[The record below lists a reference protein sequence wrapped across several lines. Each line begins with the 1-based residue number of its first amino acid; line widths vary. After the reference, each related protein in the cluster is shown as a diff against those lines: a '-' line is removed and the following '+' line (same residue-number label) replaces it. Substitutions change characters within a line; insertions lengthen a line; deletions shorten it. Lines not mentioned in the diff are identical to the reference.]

1 MRFAQQFDRNFI
13 KLNLLTVVNFTF
25 IAVVE
30 VKLAEFSQKWL
41 SLLVNG
47 AIGLAALAGVV
58 AMQGSDRL
66 GGLPSAQIREG
77 VAPAASPADLK
88 QAVQQEAL
96 RLQLLKAIP
105 TFGFNNLIADW
116 TFIQFLQYF
125 GDDEARSVTGYNLS
139 SKYFDAITKLDP
151 RRVEIYPFLAVSV
164 SFYQAKPETTVQ
176 LMERGTNAL
185 SPQIDPDAWQVWRHK
200 GLDELLLLGDAR
212 GSARSHEMAA
222 DWVEETPKGQ
232 QLAPA
237 FRSTAQFLRRDPDS
251 VPVRFA
257 AWSTV
262 YYQTNDK
269 LVRLRAK
276 EALLRLG
283 ALVQKDK
290 NGEERFVLPDRNN

>member
-1 MRFAQQFDRNFI
+1 
-13 KLNLLTVVNFTF
+13 
-25 IAVVE
+25 VE
-30 VKLAEFSQKWL
+30 VKFAEFSQKWL
-41 SLLVNG
+41 SLLVSG
-47 AIGLAALAGVV
+47 AIGLVALAGVV
-58 AMQGSDRL
+58 TMQGSERL
-66 GGLPSAQIREG
+66 GGMAG
-77 VAPAASPADLK
+77 VATQGEKNAPLPAAVVK

-96 RLQLLKAIP
+96 RLQLLKSLP

-125 GDDEARSVTGYNLS
+125 GDDEARNVTGYNLS
-139 SKYFDAITKLDP
+139 SKYFDVITKLDP

-185 SPQIDPDAWQVWRHK
+185 SPQIHPDAWQVWRHK
-200 GLDELLLLGDAR
+200 GLDELLLLGNAR
-212 GSARSHEMAA
+212 ESARSHEMAA
-222 DWVEETPKGQ
+222 DWVEETPKGK

-257 AWSTV
+257 AWSSV
-262 YYQTNDK
+262 YYQTNDR
-269 LVRLRAK
+269 LVRRRAK

-283 ALVQKDK
+283 TQVQKDK
-290 NGEERFVLPDRNN
+290 NGEERFVLPPRSN

>member
-1 MRFAQQFDRNFI
+1 
-13 KLNLLTVVNFTF
+13 LL
-25 IAVVE
+25 ILHLSPVVE

-47 AIGLAALAGVV
+47 AIGLVALAGVV

-66 GGLPSAQIREG
+66 GGLPSAQVREG
-77 VAPAASPADLK
+77 VAPAASAAELK

-96 RLQLLKAIP
+96 RLQLLKSLP

-125 GDDEARSVTGYNLS
+125 GDDEARNVTGYGLS
-139 SKYFDAITKLDP
+139 SKYFDVITKLDP

-185 SPQIDPDAWQVWRHK
+185 SSQIHPDAWQVWRHK
-200 GLDELLLLGDAR
+200 GLDELLLLGDAAE
-212 GSARSHEMAA
+212 SARSHEMAA

-232 QLAPA
+232 ELAQA
-237 FRSTAQFLRRDPDS
+237 FRATAQFLRRDPDS

-257 AWSTV
+257 AWSSV

-283 ALVQKDK
+283 AQVQKDK
-290 NGEERFVLPDRNN
+290 NGQERFVLPPRSN

>member
-1 MRFAQQFDRNFI
+1 M
-13 KLNLLTVVNFTF
+13 
-25 IAVVE
+25 E

-58 AMQGSDRL
+58 AMQGSEQL
-66 GGLPSAQIREG
+66 GGMSG
-77 VAPAASPADLK
+77 VETQGGKNAPLPAAVVK

-96 RLQLLKAIP
+96 RLQLLKSLP

-125 GDDEARSVTGYNLS
+125 GDDEARNVTGYNLS
-139 SKYFDAITKLDP
+139 SKYFDVITKLDP

-185 SPQIDPDAWQVWRHK
+185 SPEIHPDAWQVWRHK
-200 GLDELLLLGDAR
+200 GLDELLLLGDAQA
-212 GSARSHEMAA
+212 SARSHEMAA
-222 DWVEETPKGQ
+222 NWVEGTPSGEK
-232 QLAPA
+232 LAPA

-257 AWSTV
+257 AWSSV
-262 YYQTNDK
+262 YYQTNDR
-269 LVRLRAK
+269 LVRFRARQ
-276 EALLRLG
+276 ALLKLG
-283 ALVQKDK
+283 ARVQKDK
-290 NGEERFVLPDRNN
+290 NGQERFVLPDRRN